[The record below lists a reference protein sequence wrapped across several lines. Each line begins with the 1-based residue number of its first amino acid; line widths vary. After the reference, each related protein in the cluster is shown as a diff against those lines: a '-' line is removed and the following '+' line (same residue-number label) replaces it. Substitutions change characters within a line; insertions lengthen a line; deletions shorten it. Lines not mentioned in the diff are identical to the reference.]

1 MTFGQY
7 IFYLLGSTTM
17 AFNNNDIIIRLR
29 YALNIKDADMI
40 KIFKFGG
47 VTIDEDQLHNLLT
60 KQAEDTK
67 RDEKVAT
74 KILESF
80 MNGLIISQRGEK
92 IGPDLKPVPPTFDM
106 VNEAAINNVVIK
118 KLKIAMAY
126 TSDDLI
132 GFLKTAGIQI
142 SNSELSAILRR
153 PDHRNYKPAGDRY
166 LRNILKGMAMEYR
179 PEDVKRTAR
188 K

>member
-1 MTFGQY
+1 MP
-7 IFYLLGSTTM
+7 L
-17 AFNNNDIIIRLR
+17 NNNDIIIRLR
-29 YALNIKDADMI
+29 YALNIKNTDMI
-40 KIFKFGG
+40 KIFQFGG
-47 VTIDEDQLHNLLT
+47 LTIDEEQLHVLLT

-67 RDEKVAT
+67 RDEKVDRE
-74 KILESF
+74 ILESF

-92 IGPDLKPVPPTFDM
+92 IGADLKPVPPTFDM
-106 VNEAAINNVVIK
+106 VNDAAINNVVIK
-118 KLKIAMAY
+118 KLKIAMGY

-132 GFLKTAGIQI
+132 SFLKSADIKI

-166 LRNILKGMAMEYR
+166 LRNILKGMAIEYR
-179 PEDVKRTAR
+179 PKDVKRASH